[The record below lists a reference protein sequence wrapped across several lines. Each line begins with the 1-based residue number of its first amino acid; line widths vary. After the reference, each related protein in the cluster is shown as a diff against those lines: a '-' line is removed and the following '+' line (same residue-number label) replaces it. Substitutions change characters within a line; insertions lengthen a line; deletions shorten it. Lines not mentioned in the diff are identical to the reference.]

1 LLLARVERKKAI
13 FLAFLGARE
22 ERTRGWFASVS
33 LPYHDRDAHRM
44 LSPLEKKRREKKKK
58 KPFFLFFFRLEGH
71 MLAADSHVEL
81 EPITNHESRSSTI
94 KSNKDERRD
103 ANFFNRMLSRRV
115 LARVLVSTPARRW
128 ATNKTT
134 TGIVGLEVEPNAH
147 ILLRA
152 VYEET
157 LKKLKAVPDSY
168 GYKTTLSALVNERL
182 AILQSTDDHAQIE
195 AKFDNG
201 RPIEES
207 LAQAKQENELIDVI
221 VAEKFWTN
229 VKPEQVEIIV
239 LPPGV
244 HHEDRLELVRDQPKP
259 KAQ

>member
-1 LLLARVERKKAI
+1 
-13 FLAFLGARE
+13 
-22 ERTRGWFASVS
+22 
-33 LPYHDRDAHRM
+33 
-44 LSPLEKKRREKKKK
+44 
-58 KPFFLFFFRLEGH
+58 
-71 MLAADSHVEL
+71 
-81 EPITNHESRSSTI
+81 
-94 KSNKDERRD
+94 
-103 ANFFNRMLSRRV
+103 MLSRRV